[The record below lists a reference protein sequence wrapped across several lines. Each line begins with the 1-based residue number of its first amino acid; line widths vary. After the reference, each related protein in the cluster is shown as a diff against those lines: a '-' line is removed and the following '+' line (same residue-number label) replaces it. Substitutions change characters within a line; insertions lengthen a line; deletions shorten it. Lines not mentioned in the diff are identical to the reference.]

1 MMSRG
6 AGDTGAKPG
15 STARG
20 GAAGGTGRAR
30 DAVDAS
36 SSRGNRERGGHSSS
50 HSSRRGGEGKG
61 GGDADA
67 TDTLDKLLTE
77 LCHAG
82 QPRGARARAGRAR
95 GGLPANPWDRAGWSS
110 AVRKAVAGR
119 GGAGDG
125 DVESA
130 SSDEEA
136 PGAAN
141 HHLLHHHRHHSSHDL
156 DAAFGASSAGQATA
170 AAGLYKSS
178 GMGVGGIHGVS
189 SGFRAASGGGG
200 QLRAGA
206 GGVHGGA
213 HAGVGGAHAGIGGA
227 HAGVDDLNGLSR
239 RAGGAVGLSL
249 REHVEA
255 EARNKP
261 QEAFARY
268 MRDLYRRILRLINS
282 PDLRYRLGGVYAIDQ
297 LTDAKL
303 GENVGK
309 INRFATYLRD
319 VITPTC
325 EPALAEAASRALGHL
340 VSVGGA
346 LTADIVDMEV
356 KRSIAWLRD
365 PERVEARRY
374 AAVLILRELARHAPT
389 VFNVHVPA
397 FIDAIWP
404 ALRDQSLAIREAA
417 VRALRECLVVIE
429 KRETR
434 YRVQWYYR
442 LYEEAQGGLL
452 GAGKGSGVGGGSG
465 GAPSVERTHGS
476 LLAFGEMLRHTG
488 EFMLSRYKEVA
499 ETVLRLHESKERIVR
514 RSVTELIPRLA
525 AFSPAR
531 FAESYLSASA
541 ALLLAT
547 IRSPEMRDA
556 GFMAVGD
563 LAAALASDD
572 ADAKASEISGSI
584 DDGPAGSTHGGSS
597 VDFFDDSNEG
607 NAHGRTARVLGS
619 RDASAG
625 NLSGNVSGGVGYLAR
640 AAAGNSS
647 GNSSGNLPGSAGTLH
662 GTGASS
668 LPRARSS
675 GGMSDPGKSPNAR
688 GRAAAAFERY
698 LPEIAAVIQ
707 ETCVQHAQKNSR
719 GRKGSAASTE
729 GGVRVDPG
737 HAEALLCAG
746 ALARSMDV
754 AWEPHVRTLLPA
766 MFAGGLSAPLVDAL
780 EGVSNAL
787 PALTP
792 AIQRTL
798 IEVISGVLSPETVS
812 TPHAAQGSHASAL
825 TVRLTAAGVVGNNGT
840 GDATGAAS
848 GANDRGVVSVGS
860 QLKKAFSGV
869 FGGGSPHGGSSN
881 APSRQGSVVFQGSHS
896 RQGSVVFQDG
906 SPAGSGYA
914 TPASAPGTP
923 KRGGARVVNG
933 APGETRPGGGF
944 DGTPGSPA
952 GVPGLT
958 GQSPAQTQPPPA
970 PAPSLAASSPLAS
983 PMKQIFGVVSGGGSR
998 DKKVVDAARRRAHRA
1013 RVQLALRTL
1022 GTFPFGASVLLGFV
1036 RRNVVE
1042 YLDDDDPATRRE
1054 AALTCCRLLEV
1065 RSDRLARDSRNGAVG
1080 NGNNGGVGGVAVH
1093 HHHHAQH
1100 HHAPHGDA
1108 SFGMSHSGAAAYGW
1122 SAGTE
1127 EFIMSRLLA
1136 VAVSDLD
1143 AGVRKAVLAS
1153 FCRPCPSTDSHLGQA
1168 DALRALFVTLND
1180 ENPEVRLIAIRLVG
1194 RLAHRNPAYALPA
1207 LRRHLLQ
1214 LLAELDHSTE
1224 SHMREEGARNMAA
1237 LVRSCERLV
1246 TPYISPIL
1254 RVLMNKLRRPEDG
1267 KGSAARGSANPGDGS
1282 STGVSGPKNGET
1294 VHQSGKIVE
1303 LVRVDG
1309 DAPNGGGQSDAS
1321 NQPTTNQPNAAG
1333 QSAID
1338 ASTVVGSAS
1347 GSSRAPAHIVGVRE
1361 KAAVLGTIGELAQVG
1376 GEGVASFI
1384 PQLLVLIIDGV
1395 RVGSTRDVA
1404 IVTMGQLIESTGFV
1418 IRPFNEHPG
1427 LLSLML
1433 RVLAEETGPVRAELL
1448 RTLGVLGALDP
1459 HAHRENEERIHGQ
1472 GLLSMEG
1479 VRGVGRAGEVKK
1491 PEELQSKPIDK
1502 TGASVG
1508 GGFPGLDGDDPLP
1521 ATNLTTASDNFY
1533 PTVAL
1538 NALLRVLRDPSMAS
1552 HHHMVVRSIM
1562 YIFKALGLNCVQYL
1576 PAVMPVV
1583 INVMNTC
1590 EDGLREF
1597 MLAQL
1602 TALVAIIRGHVRR
1615 YLDDILHIIHSF
1627 WGPNQLLRQMLR
1639 LCEEL
1644 ATALHDEFR
1653 RHLPDLLPRMIAVL
1667 AAAERSGNFS
1677 AVPSVLHALEAFGSA
1692 VDEHLHLMLPALV
1705 RLFRPGVAPV
1715 PTAIRAQ
1722 VLRSL
1727 TVLLPRMQLAD
1738 HASAVVHP
1746 LVRVLD
1752 GPVKE
1757 LRRDALVAL
1766 TSLANSLGQDFLLFL
1781 PLVRRTVKKR
1791 SMRDPIFERIVER
1804 LEAERV
1810 AGGVGA
1816 ANARVNT
1823 AGGTNRLG
1831 LTPATTSGD
1840 QSSAFASAGDSPVD
1854 DRGESTRGGRR
1865 RHSRDSNR
1873 DMDIRGN
1880 SLHGG
1885 YSLRHLSLADPAA
1898 GLVVDESALRRAWES
1913 SQRSTKEDWLEWMR
1927 HLSVELLKQSPS
1939 PALRACIDLAMVQP
1953 HLARDLFCASFV
1965 SCWSELSAV
1974 HRDQLV
1980 RSLEAAFG
1988 SPTIPPEIVT
1998 TLLNLAEF
2006 CEHDE
2011 KPLPVD
2017 IRTLGMI
2024 AERCRAYAKA
2034 LHYKETEFVSN
2045 PAGCVEAIIAI
2056 NNQLQLPEAAMGVLV
2071 YAQAHLRLDI
2081 KEGWYE
2087 KLGRWDE
2094 ALEAHARKADAASAT
2109 LRDAGVDRAGNP
2121 LPGDEIQRRLSQ
2133 GTRAGAGAPPG
2144 GAPSLNPTP
2153 NPQNPAP
2160 TPHPPSRGPSFEGKR
2175 GYGGVNE
2182 LTLASMVMNRATA
2195 QAALEAR
2202 REATLGQMRCLA
2214 ALAEWEKLAKLCAR
2228 EWELSAGVGTPGAGG
2243 VGAGGDA
2250 VLRGRM
2256 APLATQAAWHL
2267 GDWSRMETY
2276 SEALADARAA
2286 SLPSGPSGGK
2296 GGAYGAGGVG
2306 SARFSNAL
2314 NDPQPRGI
2322 IGLGDETSSALRLV
2336 QAEARNAMNVD
2347 DEAGRG
2353 AIGLAT
2359 DVDFFRAILAVH
2371 RGDVDDA
2378 REHIAAARDALGA
2391 ELAAL
2396 VTESYDRS
2404 YGGMIRVQQLTEL
2417 EEVIEY
2423 TELGRVLETYGAGM
2437 GGSHATRAGHSVGVG
2452 SIPGGGAGGVDA
2464 SRVAS
2469 RRDTIRRM
2477 WRDRIYGVQRKVE
2490 VWQALLAVRSLV
2502 LPATEETGTWL
2513 KFASLN
2519 RKAGRTRQAE
2529 RTLLRLLGYDP
2540 ASRAPGQPG
2549 YGAGSGRPEVML
2561 AYVKHQWS
2569 LGNRRDAFARLQ
2581 SLVGELGCVVLPPE
2595 THPST
2600 EFPAMI
2606 FFLPVSFDSF
2616 ALFFPSSSSFPVG
2629 VSPASPLRVM
2639 LT

>member
-1 MMSRG
+1 M
-6 AGDTGAKPG
+6 
-15 STARG
+15 
-20 GAAGGTGRAR
+20 
-30 DAVDAS
+30 
-36 SSRGNRERGGHSSS
+36 
-50 HSSRRGGEGKG
+50 
-61 GGDADA
+61 
-67 TDTLDKLLTE
+67 
-77 LCHAG
+77 
-82 QPRGARARAGRAR
+82 
-95 GGLPANPWDRAGWSS
+95 
-110 AVRKAVAGR
+110 
-119 GGAGDG
+119 
-125 DVESA
+125 
-130 SSDEEA
+130 
-136 PGAAN
+136 
-141 HHLLHHHRHHSSHDL
+141 
-156 DAAFGASSAGQATA
+156 
-170 AAGLYKSS
+170 
-178 GMGVGGIHGVS
+178 
-189 SGFRAASGGGG
+189 
-200 QLRAGA
+200 
-206 GGVHGGA
+206 
-213 HAGVGGAHAGIGGA
+213 
-227 HAGVDDLNGLSR
+227 
-239 RAGGAVGLSL
+239 
-249 REHVEA
+249 
-255 EARNKP
+255 
-261 QEAFARY
+261 
-268 MRDLYRRILRLINS
+268 
-282 PDLRYRLGGVYAIDQ
+282 
-297 LTDAKL
+297 
-303 GENVGK
+303 
-309 INRFATYLRD
+309 
-319 VITPTC
+319 
-325 EPALAEAASRALGHL
+325 
-340 VSVGGA
+340 
-346 LTADIVDMEV
+346 
-356 KRSIAWLRD
+356 
-365 PERVEARRY
+365 
-374 AAVLILRELARHAPT
+374 
-389 VFNVHVPA
+389 
-397 FIDAIWP
+397 
-404 ALRDQSLAIREAA
+404 
-417 VRALRECLVVIE
+417 
-429 KRETR
+429 
-434 YRVQWYYR
+434 
-442 LYEEAQGGLL
+442 
-452 GAGKGSGVGGGSG
+452 
-465 GAPSVERTHGS
+465 
-476 LLAFGEMLRHTG
+476 
-488 EFMLSRYKEVA
+488 
-499 ETVLRLHESKERIVR
+499 
-514 RSVTELIPRLA
+514 
-525 AFSPAR
+525 
-531 FAESYLSASA
+531 
-541 ALLLAT
+541 
-547 IRSPEMRDA
+547 
-556 GFMAVGD
+556 
-563 LAAALASDD
+563 
-572 ADAKASEISGSI
+572 
-584 DDGPAGSTHGGSS
+584 
-597 VDFFDDSNEG
+597 
-607 NAHGRTARVLGS
+607 
-619 RDASAG
+619 
-625 NLSGNVSGGVGYLAR
+625 
-640 AAAGNSS
+640 
-647 GNSSGNLPGSAGTLH
+647 
-662 GTGASS
+662 
-668 LPRARSS
+668 
-675 GGMSDPGKSPNAR
+675 
-688 GRAAAAFERY
+688 
-698 LPEIAAVIQ
+698 
-707 ETCVQHAQKNSR
+707 
-719 GRKGSAASTE
+719 
-729 GGVRVDPG
+729 
-737 HAEALLCAG
+737 
-746 ALARSMDV
+746 
-754 AWEPHVRTLLPA
+754 
-766 MFAGGLSAPLVDAL
+766 
-780 EGVSNAL
+780 
-787 PALTP
+787 
-792 AIQRTL
+792 
-798 IEVISGVLSPETVS
+798 
-812 TPHAAQGSHASAL
+812 
-825 TVRLTAAGVVGNNGT
+825 
-840 GDATGAAS
+840 
-848 GANDRGVVSVGS
+848 
-860 QLKKAFSGV
+860 
-869 FGGGSPHGGSSN
+869 
-881 APSRQGSVVFQGSHS
+881 
-896 RQGSVVFQDG
+896 
-906 SPAGSGYA
+906 
-914 TPASAPGTP
+914 
-923 KRGGARVVNG
+923 
-933 APGETRPGGGF
+933 
-944 DGTPGSPA
+944 
-952 GVPGLT
+952 
-958 GQSPAQTQPPPA
+958 
-970 PAPSLAASSPLAS
+970 AS
-983 PMKQIFGVVSGGGSR
+983 PMKQIFGVSVGGSK
-998 DKKVVDAARRRAHRA
+998 DKAVDATRRKAHRA

-1065 RSDRLARDSRNGAVG
+1065 RSDRLAQKQAG
-1080 NGNNGGVGGVAVH
+1080 NGNDGFGGVAT
-1093 HHHHAQH
+1093 QH
-1100 HHAPHGDA
+1100 YHAPHGSDA
-1108 SFGMSHSGAAAYGW
+1108 SFGTSHSGAAAHGW

-1194 RLAHRNPAYALPA
+1194 RLAPRNPAYALPA

-1214 LLAELDHSTE
+1214 LLAELEHSTE

-1267 KGSAARGSANPGDGS
+1267 KGSASTRGTANPGDGS
-1282 STGVSGPKNGET
+1282 SAGVSGPRNGET

-1303 LVRVDG
+1303 LARVDG
-1309 DAPNGGGQSDAS
+1309 DGQSDAS
-1321 NQPTTNQPNAAG
+1321 NQPTTSNAAG
-1333 QSAID
+1333 KSEHQEANRTGQSTALALGANQSAID
-1338 ASTVVGSAS
+1338 ASANPQ
-1347 GSSRAPAHIVGVRE
+1347 SRAPAHIVGVRE

-1479 VRGVGRAGEVKK
+1479 VRGVGRAGETKK
-1491 PEELQSKPIDK
+1491 PEELQSKAIDK

-1521 ATNLTTASDNFY
+1521 STNLTTASDNFY

-1653 RHLPDLLPRMIAVL
+1653 RYLPDLLPRMIAVL

-1791 SMRDPIFERIVER
+1791 SMRDPVFERIVER

-1810 AGGVGA
+1810 AGGA
-1816 ANARVNT
+1816 KNSVNT
-1823 AGGTNRLG
+1823 AGGGTNRLG
-1831 LTPATTSGD
+1831 LTPNATTSGGGD
-1840 QSSAFASAGDSPVD
+1840 RSTAFASQTGDSPSVED
-1854 DRGESTRGGRR
+1854 PGESTRGGRR

-1873 DMDIRGN
+1873 DVDIRGN

-2094 ALEAHARKADAASAT
+2094 ALEAHARKADAAEAT

-2121 LPGDEIQRRLSQ
+2121 LLSLGDDTLRRLSQ
-2133 GTRAGAGAPPG
+2133 GSDETLRRLSQGSAGAPPG
-2144 GAPSLNPTP
+2144 APGLNPRDP
-2153 NPQNPAP
+2153 NSGP
-2160 TPHPPSRGPSFEGKR
+2160 TPPSRGPSFGDKR
-2175 GYGGVNE
+2175 GGLYPGGLNE

-2214 ALAEWEKLAKLCAR
+2214 ALAEWEQLATLCAR
-2228 EWELSAGVGTPGAGG
+2228 EWELSAGVGAPGAGG

-2267 GDWSRMETY
+2267 GDWCVYFHFHMGNS
-2276 SEALADARAA
+2276 
-2286 SLPSGPSGGK
+2286 
-2296 GGAYGAGGVG
+2296 
-2306 SARFSNAL
+2306 
-2314 NDPQPRGI
+2314 
-2322 IGLGDETSSALRLV
+2322 
-2336 QAEARNAMNVD
+2336 
-2347 DEAGRG
+2347 
-2353 AIGLAT
+2353 T
-2359 DVDFFRAILAVH
+2359 DVVFCLLQGSD
-2371 RGDVDDA
+2371 GDV
-2378 REHIAAARDALGA
+2378 L
-2391 ELAAL
+2391 
-2396 VTESYDRS
+2396 
-2404 YGGMIRVQQLTEL
+2404 
-2417 EEVIEY
+2417 
-2423 TELGRVLETYGAGM
+2423 
-2437 GGSHATRAGHSVGVG
+2437 
-2452 SIPGGGAGGVDA
+2452 
-2464 SRVAS
+2464 
-2469 RRDTIRRM
+2469 
-2477 WRDRIYGVQRKVE
+2477 
-2490 VWQALLAVRSLV
+2490 
-2502 LPATEETGTWL
+2502 
-2513 KFASLN
+2513 
-2519 RKAGRTRQAE
+2519 
-2529 RTLLRLLGYDP
+2529 
-2540 ASRAPGQPG
+2540 
-2549 YGAGSGRPEVML
+2549 
-2561 AYVKHQWS
+2561 
-2569 LGNRRDAFARLQ
+2569 
-2581 SLVGELGCVVLPPE
+2581 
-2595 THPST
+2595 
-2600 EFPAMI
+2600 
-2606 FFLPVSFDSF
+2606 
-2616 ALFFPSSSSFPVG
+2616 
-2629 VSPASPLRVM
+2629 
-2639 LT
+2639 

>member
-1 MMSRG
+1 MG
-6 AGDTGAKPG
+6 IDGFDG
-15 STARG
+15 S
-20 GAAGGTGRAR
+20 
-30 DAVDAS
+30 
-36 SSRGNRERGGHSSS
+36 
-50 HSSRRGGEGKG
+50 
-61 GGDADA
+61 
-67 TDTLDKLLTE
+67 
-77 LCHAG
+77 
-82 QPRGARARAGRAR
+82 
-95 GGLPANPWDRAGWSS
+95 
-110 AVRKAVAGR
+110 
-119 GGAGDG
+119 
-125 DVESA
+125 
-130 SSDEEA
+130 
-136 PGAAN
+136 
-141 HHLLHHHRHHSSHDL
+141 
-156 DAAFGASSAGQATA
+156 
-170 AAGLYKSS
+170 
-178 GMGVGGIHGVS
+178 
-189 SGFRAASGGGG
+189 
-200 QLRAGA
+200 
-206 GGVHGGA
+206 
-213 HAGVGGAHAGIGGA
+213 
-227 HAGVDDLNGLSR
+227 SR

-261 QEAFARY
+261 QELFARY

-365 PERVEARRY
+365 PERARRY
-374 AAVLILRELARHAPT
+374 AAVLILRELARNAPT

-442 LYEEAQGGLL
+442 LYEETQGGLL
-452 GAGKGSGVGGGSG
+452 GAGKPGGGGDRGGGSG
-465 GAPSVERTHGS
+465 FGAPSVERTHGS

-514 RSVTELIPRLA
+514 RSVVELVPRLA

-547 IRSPEMRDA
+547 IRSPDMRDA

-572 ADAKASEISGSI
+572 ASDAKASEISGSI
-584 DDGPAGSTHGGSS
+584 DEGGSTHGGA
-597 VDFFDDSNEG
+597 EG
-607 NAHGRTARVLGS
+607 A
-619 RDASAG
+619 
-625 NLSGNVSGGVGYLAR
+625 
-640 AAAGNSS
+640 
-647 GNSSGNLPGSAGTLH
+647 
-662 GTGASS
+662 
-668 LPRARSS
+668 
-675 GGMSDPGKSPNAR
+675 
-688 GRAAAAFERY
+688 
-698 LPEIAAVIQ
+698 
-707 ETCVQHAQKNSR
+707 
-719 GRKGSAASTE
+719 
-729 GGVRVDPG
+729 VRVDPG

-792 AIQRTL
+792 AIQRKL
-798 IEVISGVLSPETVS
+798 IEVISSVLSPET
-812 TPHAAQGSHASAL
+812 
-825 TVRLTAAGVVGNNGT
+825 
-840 GDATGAAS
+840 
-848 GANDRGVVSVGS
+848 
-860 QLKKAFSGV
+860 
-869 FGGGSPHGGSSN
+869 
-881 APSRQGSVVFQGSHS
+881 
-896 RQGSVVFQDG
+896 
-906 SPAGSGYA
+906 
-914 TPASAPGTP
+914 
-923 KRGGARVVNG
+923 
-933 APGETRPGGGF
+933 
-944 DGTPGSPA
+944 
-952 GVPGLT
+952 
-958 GQSPAQTQPPPA
+958 
-970 PAPSLAASSPLAS
+970 
-983 PMKQIFGVVSGGGSR
+983 QIFGVSVGGSK
-998 DKKVVDAARRRAHRA
+998 DKAVDATRRKAHRA

-1065 RSDRLARDSRNGAVG
+1065 RSDRLAQKQAG
-1080 NGNNGGVGGVAVH
+1080 NGNDGVGG
-1093 HHHHAQH
+1093 
-1100 HHAPHGDA
+1100 
-1108 SFGMSHSGAAAYGW
+1108 
-1122 SAGTE
+1122 

-1194 RLAHRNPAYALPA
+1194 RLAPRNPAYALPA

-1214 LLAELDHSTE
+1214 LLAELEHSTE

-1267 KGSAARGSANPGDGS
+1267 KGSA
-1282 STGVSGPKNGET
+1282 
-1294 VHQSGKIVE
+1294 
-1303 LVRVDG
+1303 
-1309 DAPNGGGQSDAS
+1309 
-1321 NQPTTNQPNAAG
+1321 
-1333 QSAID
+1333 
-1338 ASTVVGSAS
+1338 
-1347 GSSRAPAHIVGVRE
+1347 RAPAHIVGVRE

-1479 VRGVGRAGEVKK
+1479 VRGVGRAGETKK
-1491 PEELQSKPIDK
+1491 PEELQSKAIDK

-1521 ATNLTTASDNFY
+1521 STNLTTASDNFY

-1791 SMRDPIFERIVER
+1791 SMRDPVFERIVER

-1810 AGGVGA
+1810 AGGA
-1816 ANARVNT
+1816 KNSVNT
-1823 AGGTNRLG
+1823 ASGGTNRLG
-1831 LTPATTSGD
+1831 LTPNATTSGGGD
-1840 QSSAFASAGDSPVD
+1840 RSSADSKSDV
-1854 DRGESTRGGRR
+1854 
-1865 RHSRDSNR
+1865 
-1873 DMDIRGN
+1873 DIRGN

-2094 ALEAHARKADAASAT
+2094 ALEAHARKADAAEAT
-2109 LRDAGVDRAGNP
+2109 LRDAG
-2121 LPGDEIQRRLSQ
+2121 
-2133 GTRAGAGAPPG
+2133 
-2144 GAPSLNPTP
+2144 
-2153 NPQNPAP
+2153 
-2160 TPHPPSRGPSFEGKR
+2160 
-2175 GYGGVNE
+2175 
-2182 LTLASMVMNRATA
+2182 
-2195 QAALEAR
+2195 AALEAR

-2214 ALAEWEKLAKLCAR
+2214 ALAEWEQLATLCAR
-2228 EWELSAGVGTPGAGG
+2228 EWELSAGVGAPGAGG

-2267 GDWSRMETY
+2267 GDWC
-2276 SEALADARAA
+2276 
-2286 SLPSGPSGGK
+2286 
-2296 GGAYGAGGVG
+2296 
-2306 SARFSNAL
+2306 
-2314 NDPQPRGI
+2314 
-2322 IGLGDETSSALRLV
+2322 TSVALRDS
-2336 QAEARNAMNVD
+2336 ARNAMNVD

-2371 RGDVDDA
+2371 RGDVDEA
-2378 REHIAAARDALGA
+2378 REHIASARDALGA

-2423 TELGRVLETYGAGM
+2423 TELGRV
-2437 GGSHATRAGHSVGVG
+2437 
-2452 SIPGGGAGGVDA
+2452 GVDA
-2464 SRVAS
+2464 GRVAT
-2469 RRDTIRRM
+2469 RRETMRRM

-2519 RKAGRTRQAE
+2519 RKAGRTRQAQ

-2581 SLVGELGCVVLPPE
+2581 SLVGELGSFLRLGQWRWAIADDMDDSTLTDVLTAFRTATDACHGWAKAWHNWALFNAAAMEHYQRVAPALANRHVAPAISGFFRSIALGGVGQQKRKGGPLQDILRLLTLWFNHGAAPEVEVALMEGFGHVSIDTWLAVIPQIVARIHSNSSPVRSLIHQLLVRVGRQHPQALLYPLLVACKSQSATRRSAAMVVLDNLRQHSPLLVEQAQVVSLELIRVAILWHEAWHEALEEASQLYFGEQNVDGMLRVLAPLHHIIERLGAE
-2595 THPST
+2595 TMHEVSFVQAYGRELSEAHDWCQKYKETGREEELNQAWDLYYHVFKRINKQLPTLTTLELQYVSPRLLAARELELCVPGNYMPGVPGGSVTIAAFAPTMHVITSKQRPRRLQIHGSDGKDYGYLLKGHEDLRQDERVMQLFGLVNMLLNSTPSTATRDLGIARYAVVPLSPNSGLIGWVPNCDTLHALIREHRDAHKVPLNLEHRLMLAMAPDYDHLPLVNKVEVFEHALENTPGNDLARVLWLKSRSSETWLDRRTTYTRSLAVMSMVGYLLGLGDRHPSNLMLDRYSGKILHIDFGDCF
-2600 EFPAMI
+2600 EASMHREKFPERVPFRLTRMLVRAME
-2606 FFLPVSFDSF
+2606 VSGIEGNFRSTCEGVMSVLRSNKDSVMAMLEAF
-2616 ALFFPSSSSFPVG
+2616 VHDPLINWRLLNQTAPGETANAQPGGATPGPNGSGSGHSAAGSGSESGLNGSGQHDGTAGGPGQNARAPTPPPMPPLAEGEEGSNARSLNNAGSESGGLNVDANEVLNDRAVSVMRRMSHKLTGRDGSASSAAAGAPGGHLAGHSPGPGGRSQHEDVENSTPDGIEAQVQRLIVG
-2629 VSPASPLRVM
+2629 ATSHENLCQSYIGWCPFW
-2639 LT
+2639 